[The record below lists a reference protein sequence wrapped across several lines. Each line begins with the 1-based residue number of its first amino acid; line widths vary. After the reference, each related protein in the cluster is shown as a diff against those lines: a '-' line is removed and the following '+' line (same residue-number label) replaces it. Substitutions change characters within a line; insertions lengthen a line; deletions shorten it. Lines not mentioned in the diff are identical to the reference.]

1 MAFSIKQVKAILS
14 SHNIPVDE
22 LDGCAEELCS
32 RHNADLDSIKEER
45 DSFRKDSET
54 LVSVRAELDKLKQ
67 AEDGTLKD
75 KYDKLKKDF
84 DDYKEEVQNKET
96 LAEKKA
102 VLTQLAKDAG
112 LSAAGIAKAIKYA
125 DWDSIELDENGEAK
139 DAKAIIKSLK
149 EEWPEHIQ
157 TTTTTGANTSTPPGS
172 NTSSKVLKKE
182 EILKIQDTSERQKAW
197 GDYIKAQNELKG
209 E

>member
-45 DSFRKDSET
+45 DSYKKDSET

-67 AEDGTLKD
+67 GENGTLKD

-84 DDYKEEVQNKET
+84 DDYKAEVQNKET
-96 LAEKKA
+96 LAEKKE
-102 VLTQLAKDAG
+102 VLTKLAKDAG
-112 LSAAGIAKAIKYA
+112 LSEAGIAKAIKYA
-125 DWDSIELDENGEAK
+125 DWNTIELDEKGEAK

-157 TTTTTGANTSTPPGS
+157 TTTTTGASTSTPPANGGKA
-172 NTSSKVLKKE
+172 TMTKD
-182 EILKIQDTSERQKAW
+182 EIFA
-197 GDYIKAQNELKG
+197 IKDPAARREAIAANHELFG
-209 E
+209 I